1 MGDSPATNFKKRLTE
16 ELVLQRSKCDHLSQ
30 VKSLNLWGNDLCD
43 ISVVRHMSNLEVLS
57 LSVNRVETLQ
67 NFANCGRLVELY
79 LRKNNITDLSEVQFL
94 RGLGSLRV
102 LWLSDNPCAKVPG
115 YREYVLSVLPQLSKL
130 DSMDVTF
137 DVIDPGGWEVGWS
150 WLPNLWKV
158 RSRLSRSRLLQQKAN
173 FFCLRCTI
181 FAHVRFLQASFQ
193 MESNSPLQTRNC
205 SFLTLHP
212 PIFG

>member
-1 MGDSPATNFKKRLTE
+1 MHSTAKG
-16 ELVLQRSKCDHLSQ
+16 
-30 VKSLNLWGNDLCD
+30 
-43 ISVVRHMSNLEVLS
+43 
-57 LSVNRVETLQ
+57 LQ

-137 DVIDPGGWEVGWS
+137 DVIDPGGSEIGWS

-181 FAHVRFLQASFQ
+181 FPHFRFLQASFQ
-193 MESNSPLQTRNC
+193 MGIQLMHRSRLEIAAFSHYICQISVNFCVISQT
-205 SFLTLHP
+205 F
-212 PIFG
+212 F